1 MKLLFCEYCHDIFK
15 PGSKSLRSCEC
26 GRVKGRYINDEEAEV
41 SPEAISL
48 VISNKSLV
56 QAIADMR
63 RHQAVTGDKAGR
75 SAYRQAHQGRIEDAW
90 VRPNTAPG
98 NPHTRLLG
106 GDADSSDGAMS
117 DRALTGDYMMQMLE
131 EHLAAQHEAAAIIRS
146 VFGANNANAE

>member
-15 PGSKSLRSCEC
+15 PGPDTLRTCAC
-26 GRVKGRYINDEEAEV
+26 GRVKGRYINNKEAEV
-41 SPEAISL
+41 SAEAIS
-48 VISNKSLV
+48 IAIDNYSLA

-63 RHQAVTGDKAGR
+63 RHQAETGDTAAKEDYYEYGNGA
-75 SAYRQAHQGRIEDAW
+75 IECAW

-117 DRALTGDYMMQMLE
+117 DRALTGDSMMQMLE
-131 EHLAAQHEAAAIIRS
+131 EHVAAQHEAAAIIRS
-146 VFGANNANAE
+146 VFGANNAHAE